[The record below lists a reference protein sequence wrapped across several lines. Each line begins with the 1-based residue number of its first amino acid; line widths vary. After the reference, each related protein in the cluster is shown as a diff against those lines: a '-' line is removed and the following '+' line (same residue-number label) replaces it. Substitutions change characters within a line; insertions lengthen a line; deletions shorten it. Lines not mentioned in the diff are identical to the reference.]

1 MDSRTQAFESA
12 GAAAFGVHLAVVGIQ
27 SKGCLGS
34 RCVLAVDAMLR
45 TPNNATQ
52 RHARVLCSL
61 PDGLIIDR
69 SVPATHPSRHHD
81 GQLGPC
87 GVWSALGLVW
97 GTH

>member
-1 MDSRTQAFESA
+1 
-12 GAAAFGVHLAVVGIQ
+12 
-27 SKGCLGS
+27 
-34 RCVLAVDAMLR
+34 MLR